1 MKNLSIRLK
10 ITLWFTVTMIIV
22 VIFAYL
28 AVFAVSRQ
36 ILIKT
41 IQDSLVQNVENNVDE
56 IEYHLDISQLLKTHR
71 YDYLIKYGNGY
82 LDIDD
87 DFLSK
92 VNEVYTSLYSKK
104 FVLIYGSNPT
114 SSITEGLDFKDSE
127 IQKVRSNGNWYYVF
141 DRKLKGNGLDDLWL
155 RGAVSEE
162 QGERQMSGLIRAA
175 VILLPL
181 LTILA
186 SAGGYLIAKHALKPV
201 QKISWTAKQI
211 SEGNDLKRRI
221 DIGDGDDELHH
232 LAATFDEMFDR
243 LERAFEQERQFTSDV
258 SHELRTPMTVINA
271 QCEYTLEEERTVE
284 EYENAI
290 LVIRRQA
297 RKMTKLINHMLDFA
311 RLEMHTGKYTDIC
324 LDVSE
329 LVDAICSDMKLIHE
343 HGITLEYATET
354 VVLSVNP
361 ELFSR
366 LLTNLVSNAYR
377 YGRENGHIF
386 VHLRRE
392 QTTLVLSVEDD
403 GIGIEEKEQD
413 KIFQRFY
420 QTDSSRGGD
429 GTGLGLAMV
438 CEIAH
443 YYNGTVDVESV
454 FGHGSTFTVRLPGAT
469 SSLEI

>member
-56 IEYHLDISQLLKTHR
+56 IEYHSDISQLLKTHR

-114 SSITEGLDFKDSE
+114 SSITEGLDFKDSK

-221 DIGDGDDELHH
+221 DIGDGDDAVSYTH
-232 LAATFDEMFDR
+232 L
-243 LERAFEQERQFTSDV
+243 
-258 SHELRTPMTVINA
+258 
-271 QCEYTLEEERTVE
+271 TLP
-284 EYENAI
+284 
-290 LVIRRQA
+290 
-297 RKMTKLINHMLDFA
+297 TKA
-311 RLEMHTGKYTDIC
+311 
-324 LDVSE
+324 
-329 LVDAICSDMKLIHE
+329 
-343 HGITLEYATET
+343 
-354 VVLSVNP
+354 
-361 ELFSR
+361 
-366 LLTNLVSNAYR
+366 
-377 YGRENGHIF
+377 
-386 VHLRRE
+386 
-392 QTTLVLSVEDD
+392 
-403 GIGIEEKEQD
+403 
-413 KIFQRFY
+413 
-420 QTDSSRGGD
+420 
-429 GTGLGLAMV
+429 
-438 CEIAH
+438 
-443 YYNGTVDVESV
+443 
-454 FGHGSTFTVRLPGAT
+454 
-469 SSLEI
+469 